1 MNKELGIVWLNYNSS
16 HFLDIASNSLVSIV
30 EEEPGLIVF
39 VDNNSNDKSDE
50 NLKSLLRGNYKFI
63 KLDRNIGYA
72 GGMNIGYQVIVK
84 HGLKYVAF
92 VTNDL
97 VIAQGSMSIGI
108 EYLSQDDDVACV
120 QGVLYVPD
128 GRLWSAGCYLDELMG
143 AGTIC
148 GGISKAEC
156 LGIHKPQE
164 PTYLDGAYI
173 ICKSEVLKRLGTPFI
188 DETFAYLDDN
198 ILGLRLWNTGYRLL
212 FVPHDFGVHYVSQ
225 TFRRT
230 GLQQYYALRSRIA
243 RLVATEVPRK
253 HAKKLH
259 LFKLSILSRLSIL
272 PRKVYIDG
280 VQLGKLIVDR
290 IGKLSLCKAPH
301 LRLSAY
307 DAYLSAVIPLYRT
320 LKRKMFNQKTIVT
333 YDKLTRTC

>member
-1 MNKELGIVWLNYNSS
+1 MKKEIGIVWLNYNSS
-16 HFLDIASNSLVSIV
+16 HFLDIASNSLASTV

-39 VDNNSNDKSDE
+39 VDNNSSDKSDE

-97 VIAQGSMSIGI
+97 VITQGSTSIGI
-108 EYLSQDDDVACV
+108 EYLSQYDDVACV

-143 AGTIC
+143 AGAIC
-148 GGISKAEC
+148 GGISKVEC
-156 LGIHKPQE
+156 PDIHKPQE

-173 ICKSEVLKRLGTPFI
+173 ICKTEVLKQLGTPFI

-198 ILGLRLWNTGYRLL
+198 ILGLRLWNAGYKLL
-212 FVPHDFGVHYVSQ
+212 FIPHDFGVHYVSQ

-253 HAKKLH
+253 YAKELY
-259 LFKLSILSRLSIL
+259 LFKLSILSRKI
-272 PRKVYIDG
+272 YIDG
-280 VQLGKLIVDR
+280 LQLGKLIVDR

-307 DAYLSAVIPLYRT
+307 DAYLSAVVPLYRT
-320 LKRKMFNQKTIVT
+320 IKHKIRRQKTIVT

>member
-1 MNKELGIVWLNYNSS
+1 MKKGLGIVWLNYNSS

-30 EEEPGLIVF
+30 EEEPGLTVF
-39 VDNNSNDKSDE
+39 VDNNSSDKSDE
-50 NLKSLLRGNYKFI
+50 NLKPLLKGNYKFI
-63 KLDRNIGYA
+63 KLDRNIGYS
-72 GGMNIGYQVIVK
+72 GGMNVGYQVIVK

-97 VIAQGSMSIGI
+97 VIAHGSMSIGI
-108 EYLSQDDDVACV
+108 EYLSQYDDVACV

-148 GGISKAEC
+148 GGISKVEC
-156 LGIHKPQE
+156 PGIHKPQE

-173 ICKSEVLKRLGTPFI
+173 ICKTEVLKRLGTPFI

-198 ILGLRLWNTGYRLL
+198 LLGLRLWNTGYKLL
-212 FVPHDFGVHYVSQ
+212 FVPHDFGIHYVSQ

-230 GLQQYYALRSRIA
+230 GLQRYYALRSRIA
-243 RLVATEVPRK
+243 GLVATEVPRK
-253 HAKKLH
+253 YAKKLY
-259 LFKLSILSRLSIL
+259 LFKLSILSRKIY
-272 PRKVYIDG
+272 KDG
-280 VQLGKLIVDR
+280 TQLGKLIVDR
-290 IGKLSLCKAPH
+290 IGKLSLCKAPY

-307 DAYLSAVIPLYRT
+307 DAYLSAIVPLYRT
-320 LKRKMFNQKTIVT
+320 FKHKIRRQKIIIT
-333 YDKLTRTC
+333 YDRLTRTC